1 MLYCTKDTKA
11 RHIMRMGTDGLPYPI
26 LSKELSV
33 RLALAKGKEGPAGRG
48 HGQCSALWFL

>member
-11 RHIMRMGTDGLPYPI
+11 RHIMKMGTDGLPYPI

-48 HGQCSALWFL
+48 HGQCSAL